1 MKPTLKSF
9 SLLFLFVFTTQFSF
23 SQSAGEYMNSMSSEF
38 SKIKNDYFD
47 YVSQVSHGKSAR
59 KADSKRQEVISTVKS
74 SRSKIAKVK
83 AFNGSTTLRDSVL
96 AYLDIT
102 YNVLTQDYSKILDLE
117 SNSNNSYDLM
127 VAYMKAQEDANIKM
141 NNAADLATRAQRKF
155 ASENGLTMNE
165 SEDAKDRI
173 IKIANN
179 VIRYKTRL
187 DLILFKNSFEEQ
199 KMLKALSVNDNNAV
213 QSSRAALIESSKE
226 SLKILDTMPPYKG
239 DGSVESACRN
249 LLVFYQDEATNQIT
263 SMLAF
268 SVIKEEFERVRKV
281 VESKPKSAVTKAEA
295 DQYNAAVKKYND
307 AINAYNSKSDALNT
321 KRTTLTDAYNNSAAV
336 FLDRQVP
343 KK

>member
-1 MKPTLKSF
+1 MKPTRKLF
-9 SLLFLFVFTTQFSF
+9 SLLFLFLITVQYSF
-23 SQSAGEYMNSMSSEF
+23 SQSAAEYMNSMSSEF

-47 YVSQVSHGKSAR
+47 YVTQVAHGKSAR
-59 KADSKRQEVISTVKS
+59 KAESKRQEVISTVKS

-127 VAYMKAQEDANIKM
+127 VAYMHAQEVANAKM
-141 NNAADLATRAQRKF
+141 SNAGDIVIRAQRKF
-155 ASENGLTMNE
+155 ASDNGVTMNE
-165 SEDAKDRI
+165 SEDTKDRI

-199 KMLKALSVNDNNAV
+199 KMLKALSANDNNTV
-213 QSSRAALIESSKE
+213 QESRNTLIASSKE

-249 LLVFYQDEATNQIT
+249 LLVFYQDEAANQIT

-268 SVIKEEFERVRKV
+268 SVIKEEFERVRKI
-281 VESKPKSAVTKAEA
+281 VESKPKSAVTKAEV
-295 DQYNAAVKKYND
+295 DQYNTALKKYND
-307 AINAYNSKSDALNT
+307 AINAYNSKTDALNT
-321 KRTTLTDAYNNSAAV
+321 KRSALTDTYNNTAAA